1 MALFNQ
7 FVSTS
12 FVPLKVSIAIANH
25 VKSDDEGDAES
36 VKLGGL
42 ETIQGAGPPTS
53 DSVSQGGTP
62 DTDVIISKIRFY
74 TSELHGLLD
83 VLENKP
89 D

>member
-1 MALFNQ
+1 MARFEK
-7 FVSTS
+7 STNS
-12 FVPLKVSIAIANH
+12 PVVTGFMTTI
-25 VKSDDEGDAES
+25 
-36 VKLGGL
+36 GGL